1 MLPTSDSIYTISE
14 GFEKLAVLIQATK
27 AYQATKTYQHPHTKT
42 YQHPHKQ
49 LYTEQEMNT
58 LKRLFMTYEL
68 NETVIYEGQVV
79 QIVDVKDNVYY
90 IDLNGERLRTTSM
103 DLQKINY

>member
-1 MLPTSDSIYTISE
+1 MNFNELEEDVWIHYSNDHYFV
-14 GFEKLAVLIQATK
+14 FEIQATK
-27 AYQATKTYQHPHTKT
+27 IH
-42 YQHPHKQ
+42 QHPHKQ
-49 LYTEQEMNT
+49 IYTEQEMRV
-58 LKRLFMTYEL
+58 LKHLFTTYEL

>member
-1 MLPTSDSIYTISE
+1 
-14 GFEKLAVLIQATK
+14 
-27 AYQATKTYQHPHTKT
+27 
-42 YQHPHKQ
+42 
-49 LYTEQEMNT
+49 
-58 LKRLFMTYEL
+58 MTYEL

-79 QIVDVKDNVYY
+79 QIVDVKNNIYY

>member
-27 AYQATKTYQHPHTKT
+27 AYQATKTYQHPH
-42 YQHPHKQ
+42 KQ

-58 LKRLFMTYEL
+58 LQRLFMTYEL

-79 QIVDVKDNVYY
+79 QIVDVKNNIYY

>member
-1 MLPTSDSIYTISE
+1 MQPTSDSIYNIGKRLE
-14 GFEKLAVLIQATK
+14 QLAALMQATK
-27 AYQATKTYQHPHTKT
+27 IHL
-42 YQHPHKQ
+42 HPHKQ
-49 LYTEQEMNT
+49 LYTEQEINV

-68 NETVIYEGQVV
+68 NETVIYKGQVV

-90 IDLNGERLRTTSM
+90 VDLNGEKLRTTSM

>member
-1 MLPTSDSIYTISE
+1 MQPTSDSIYNIGKRLE
-14 GFEKLAVLIQATK
+14 QLAALMQATK
-27 AYQATKTYQHPHTKT
+27 D

-79 QIVDVKDNVYY
+79 QIVDVKNNVYY
-90 IDLNGERLRTTSM
+90 IDFNGEILRATSM

>member
-1 MLPTSDSIYTISE
+1 MQPTSDSIYNI
-14 GFEKLAVLIQATK
+14 GKRFEQLDEQLAVLIQATK
-27 AYQATKTYQHPHTKT
+27 AYQATKD

-58 LKRLFMTYEL
+58 LKRLFITYEL

-79 QIVDVKDNVYY
+79 QIVDVKNNIYY
-90 IDLNGERLRTTSM
+90 VDLNGEKLRTTSM

>member
-1 MLPTSDSIYTISE
+1 MQPTSDSIYNIGKRLE
-14 GFEKLAVLIQATK
+14 QLASLIQATK
-27 AYQATKTYQHPHTKT
+27 VH
-42 YQHPHKQ
+42 QHPHKQ
-49 LYTEQEMNT
+49 IYTEQEMHV

-90 IDLNGERLRTTSM
+90 IDLNGETLRTTSM

>member
-1 MLPTSDSIYTISE
+1 MQPTSDSIYNIGKRLE
-14 GFEKLAVLIQATK
+14 QLAALMQATK
-27 AYQATKTYQHPHTKT
+27 MH
-42 YQHPHKQ
+42 QHPHKQ
-49 LYTEQEMNT
+49 IYTEQEMNT

-79 QIVDVKDNVYY
+79 QIVDVKNNIYY

>member
-1 MLPTSDSIYTISE
+1 MQPTSDSIYNIGKRLE
-14 GFEKLAVLIQATK
+14 QLAAFMQATK
-27 AYQATKTYQHPHTKT
+27 MH
-42 YQHPHKQ
+42 QHPHKQ
-49 LYTEQEMNT
+49 IYTEQEMRV
-58 LKRLFMTYEL
+58 LKRLFTTYEL

-90 IDLNGERLRTTSM
+90 INLNGEILRTTSM

>member
-1 MLPTSDSIYTISE
+1 MQPTSDSIYNIGKRLE
-14 GFEKLAVLIQATK
+14 QLAALMQATK
-27 AYQATKTYQHPHTKT
+27 D

-79 QIVDVKDNVYY
+79 QMVKYSEQHRW
-90 IDLNGERLRTTSM
+90 ICKKSTTNPQRSPT
-103 DLQKINY
+103 

>member
-1 MLPTSDSIYTISE
+1 MQPTSDSIYNIGKRLE
-14 GFEKLAVLIQATK
+14 QLDAFMQATK
-27 AYQATKTYQHPHTKT
+27 MH
-42 YQHPHKQ
+42 QHPHKQ
-49 LYTEQEMNT
+49 IYTEQEMRV
-58 LKRLFMTYEL
+58 LKRLFTTYEL

-90 IDLNGERLRTTSM
+90 INLNGEILRTTSM

>member
-1 MLPTSDSIYTISE
+1 MQPTSDSIYDI
-14 GFEKLAVLIQATK
+14 GKRFEQLDEQLAVLIQATK
-27 AYQATKTYQHPHTKT
+27 AYQATKVH
-42 YQHPHKQ
+42 QHPHKQ
-49 LYTEQEMNT
+49 IYTEQEMHV

-90 IDLNGERLRTTSM
+90 IDLNGETLRTTAM

>member
-1 MLPTSDSIYTISE
+1 MQPTSDSIYNIGKRLE
-14 GFEKLAVLIQATK
+14 QLAALMQATK
-27 AYQATKTYQHPHTKT
+27 MH
-42 YQHPHKQ
+42 QHPHKQ
-49 LYTEQEMNT
+49 IYTEQEMRV
-58 LKRLFMTYEL
+58 LKRLFTTYEL

-90 IDLNGERLRTTSM
+90 INLNGEILRTTSM

>member
-1 MLPTSDSIYTISE
+1 MQPTSDSIYNIGKRLE
-14 GFEKLAVLIQATK
+14 QLASLIQATK
-27 AYQATKTYQHPHTKT
+27 IH
-42 YQHPHKQ
+42 QHPHKQ
-49 LYTEQEMNT
+49 IYTEQEMNT

-79 QIVDVKDNVYY
+79 QIVDVKNNIYY
-90 IDLNGERLRTTSM
+90 VDLNGEKLRTTSM

>member
-1 MLPTSDSIYTISE
+1 MQPTSDSIYNIGKRLE
-14 GFEKLAVLIQATK
+14 QLASLIQATK
-27 AYQATKTYQHPHTKT
+27 IH
-42 YQHPHKQ
+42 QHPHKQ
-49 LYTEQEMNT
+49 IYTEQEMRV
-58 LKRLFMTYEL
+58 LKHLFTTYEL

-90 IDLNGERLRTTSM
+90 IDLNGETLRATSM

>member
-1 MLPTSDSIYTISE
+1 MQPTSDSIILHNMNE
-14 GFEKLAVLIQATK
+14 RFEQLDEQLASLIQATK
-27 AYQATKTYQHPHTKT
+27 V

-49 LYTEQEMNT
+49 LYTEQEINV

-68 NETVIYEGQVV
+68 NETVIYKGHVV
-79 QIVDVKDNVYY
+79 QIVDVKDNIYY
-90 IDLNGERLRTTSM
+90 IDLNGETLRTTSM

>member
-1 MLPTSDSIYTISE
+1 MQPTSDSIYNIGKRLE
-14 GFEKLAVLIQATK
+14 QLAALMQATK
-27 AYQATKTYQHPHTKT
+27 MH
-42 YQHPHKQ
+42 QHPHKQ
-49 LYTEQEMNT
+49 IYTEQEMRV
-58 LKRLFMTYEL
+58 LKRLFTTYEL

-90 IDLNGERLRTTSM
+90 IDLNGETLRATSM

>member
-1 MLPTSDSIYTISE
+1 MQPTSDSIYNIGKRLE
-14 GFEKLAVLIQATK
+14 QLASLIQATK
-27 AYQATKTYQHPHTKT
+27 MH
-42 YQHPHKQ
+42 QHPHKQ
-49 LYTEQEMNT
+49 IYTEQEMHV

-68 NETVIYEGQVV
+68 NETVIYKGHVV

-90 IDLNGERLRTTSM
+90 IDLNGETLRTTSI

>member
-1 MLPTSDSIYTISE
+1 MQPTTDSILFNDMAES
-14 GFEKLAVLIQATK
+14 FERLASVMHATRVNL
-27 AYQATKTYQHPHTKT
+27 
-42 YQHPHKQ
+42 HPHKQ
-49 LYTEQEMNT
+49 LYTEQEINV

-79 QIVDVKDNVYY
+79 QIIDVKNNIYY

-103 DLQKINY
+103 DLQKIDY

>member
-1 MLPTSDSIYTISE
+1 M
-14 GFEKLAVLIQATK
+14 
-27 AYQATKTYQHPHTKT
+27 H
-42 YQHPHKQ
+42 QHPHKQ
-49 LYTEQEMNT
+49 IYTEQEMRV
-58 LKRLFMTYEL
+58 LKRLFTTYEL

-90 IDLNGERLRTTSM
+90 INLNGEILRTTSM

>member
-1 MLPTSDSIYTISE
+1 MQPTSDSIYNIGKRLE
-14 GFEKLAVLIQATK
+14 QLAALMQATK
-27 AYQATKTYQHPHTKT
+27 MHQHPR
-42 YQHPHKQ
+42 KQ
-49 LYTEQEMNT
+49 IYTEQEMRV
-58 LKRLFMTYEL
+58 LKRLFTTYEL

>member
-1 MLPTSDSIYTISE
+1 MQPTSDSIYNIGKRLE
-14 GFEKLAVLIQATK
+14 QLASLIQATK
-27 AYQATKTYQHPHTKT
+27 IHL
-42 YQHPHKQ
+42 HPHKQ

-79 QIVDVKDNVYY
+79 QIVDVKNNIYY

>member
-1 MLPTSDSIYTISE
+1 MQPTSDSTILNDISKR
-14 GFEKLAVLIQATK
+14 FEQLDEHLASLIQATK
-27 AYQATKTYQHPHTKT
+27 A

-68 NETVIYEGQVV
+68 NEPVIYEGQVV
-79 QIVDVKDNVYY
+79 QIVDVKNNIYY
-90 IDLNGERLRTTSM
+90 VDLNGEKLRTTSM

>member
-1 MLPTSDSIYTISE
+1 MQPTSDSIYNIGKRLE
-14 GFEKLAVLIQATK
+14 QLASLIQATK
-27 AYQATKTYQHPHTKT
+27 IH
-42 YQHPHKQ
+42 QHPHKQ
-49 LYTEQEMNT
+49 IYTEQEMHV
-58 LKRLFMTYEL
+58 LKHLFTTYEL

-90 IDLNGERLRTTSM
+90 IDLNGETLRATSM

>member
-1 MLPTSDSIYTISE
+1 MQPTSDSIYNIGKRLE
-14 GFEKLAVLIQATK
+14 QLAALMQATK
-27 AYQATKTYQHPHTKT
+27 MH
-42 YQHPHKQ
+42 QHPHKQ
-49 LYTEQEMNT
+49 IYTEQEMRV
-58 LKRLFMTYEL
+58 LKRLFTTYEL